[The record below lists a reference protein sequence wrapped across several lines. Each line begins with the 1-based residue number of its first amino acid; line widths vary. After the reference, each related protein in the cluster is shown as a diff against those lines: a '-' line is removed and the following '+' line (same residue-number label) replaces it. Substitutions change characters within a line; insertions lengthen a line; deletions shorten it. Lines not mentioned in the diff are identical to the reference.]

1 MFEMISLC
9 LMFILLCLMM
19 FVGLYIYL
27 AFNKERQMLINK
39 IMAKDYVEYSNVELT
54 SKDIDKKKS
63 DVPKKIRL

>member
-1 MFEMISLC
+1 MISLC